1 MREYRTVEEIRE
13 DAKQN
18 NIARY
23 KKLASM
29 FNNHPSMELSSMI
42 SDLALTLVKSY
53 GLTWAEVEAIE
64 IV

>member
-1 MREYRTVEEIRE
+1 MREYRTAQEIRE
-13 DAKQN
+13 DAKQS

-23 KKLASM
+23 KKLAIM
-29 FNNHPSMELSSMI
+29 FTNHPSMELSNMM

-53 GLTWAEVEAIE
+53 GLTWGEVEALE